1 MFRSTLF
8 TLLCVAITVQGLP
21 IVPNF
26 NDGFKRDIYLTL
38 PKGTNDEQK
47 ANNVKSPLYSL
58 AGSNEDDF
66 GTLQQSPPAYI
77 QYPPS
82 TSSPVI
88 MAPAQDPKAVWTV
101 PMIPS
106 GQFNPMPN
114 IVHHVI
120 STIPIPQSHAG
131 TEKKEAGP
139 KSEEPKP
146 EAKPEEHKSEEAKPE
161 EHKPEDAKKEG
172 EPKPEEAK
180 KEGEPPKPEEAK
192 KEGEPPKPEEPKP
205 EAKPEEVK
213 PEEPKKEGEPPKPA
227 SEEGKKRSVP
237 IEAPKTHRRSLN
249 LNREWKSIRLTKRQE
264 QDECESQQ
272 FIVPVTYK
280 ELQGLNE
287 GTLKLQRLGSSSS
300 PAQEECE
307 NSDVIVAPVSE
318 EQMAEIQN
326 GTLQLVPLDDP
337 GQVSLEPVQGGGGDE
352 GTTSSTSSES
362 QTSETTEQGP
372 MYDVVPTNDS
382 FTDEEVQDVVQDFN
396 AGKSLLDQQY
406 QGEAEDVKN
415 IVGDLKSK
423 GKSVVGGGNDQ
434 DIHITLKRRD
444 HMIYVERK
452 SNSQDLVKRVVE
464 GVYR

>member
-21 IVPNF
+21 IVPNY

-120 STIPIPQSHAG
+120 STVPIPQSHAG
-131 TEKKEAGP
+131 AEKEEAGP
-139 KSEEPKP
+139 EPKP
-146 EAKPEEHKSEEAKPE
+146 EAKPEEHKPEEAKPE
-161 EHKPEDAKKEG
+161 EH
-172 EPKPEEAK
+172 KPEEAK

-192 KEGEPPKPEEPKP
+192 KEGEPPKPEDPKP
-205 EAKPEEVK
+205 EAKPEEPK
-213 PEEPKKEGEPPKPA
+213 PEEAKKEGEPPKPA
-227 SEEGKKRSVP
+227 GEEGKKRSIP
-237 IEAPKTHRRSLN
+237 IEAPKTHRRSLP

-264 QDECESQQ
+264 QDECESEQ

-318 EQMAEIQN
+318 EQMEEIQN
-326 GTLQLVPLDDP
+326 GTLQLLPLDDP
-337 GQVSLEPVQGGGGDE
+337 GQVSLEPVQGRGGGGGDE

-423 GKSVVGGGNDQ
+423 GKSVIGGGDDQ

-444 HMIYVERK
+444 HMIYVERR
-452 SNSQDLVKRVVE
+452 SNSQGLVKRAAE